1 MSGMSLVEDGE
12 RTARPVRRQRLVSL
26 GILTVS
32 VLVVL
37 VAPFLDSER
46 VDGRS
51 DQERVEL
58 GIPLAWVHQD
68 QTSLDPPFPAQAEL
82 VSPWENPTEISWLVL
97 SGDVVLVFG
106 AALLVWL
113 AASSAVRRRPSRRV

>member
-12 RTARPVRRQRLVSL
+12 RTARPVRRQWLVSL

-82 VSPWENPTEISWLVL
+82 LSPWENPTEISWRVF